1 MAVVDQIGM
10 SCMVKHK
17 KSKTKKTQ
25 KYIYI
30 AKLPH
35 AGSVADDAP
44 GGDAVDASG
53 ADVVDDGAAG
63 SGVDESS

>member
-25 KYIYI
+25 KIYI

-53 ADVVDDGAAG
+53 ADVVDDGGAG